1 MATSGEYRTA
11 SSWFKA
17 LAHPERLRLLDALRS
32 GDACVCHLE
41 ALLGRPQAYVSQQLA
56 ALRAVGLI
64 RDRKEGQRVYY
75 TIADARVRPL
85 LEQFLGPT
93 RAPIQLSHCRC
104 PECQAGALAAA
115 SSPGS
120 HPLLFMA

>member
-1 MATSGEYRTA
+1 MATSSEYRSA
-11 SSWFKA
+11 ASWFKA
-17 LAHPERLRLLDALRS
+17 LAHPERVRLLDALRS

-56 ALRAVGLI
+56 ALRAAGLI

-85 LEQFLGPT
+85 LERFLGPAQ
-93 RAPIQLSHCRC
+93 APIRLSHCRC
-104 PECQAGALAAA
+104 PECQGGELAAA
-115 SSPGS
+115 SSAGAR
-120 HPLLFMA
+120 PLLFVA

>member
-1 MATSGEYRTA
+1 VATSGEYRSA
-11 SSWFKA
+11 SAWFKA

-56 ALRAVGLI
+56 ALRAAGLI

-85 LEQFLGPT
+85 LEQFLGPAK
-93 RAPIQLSHCRC
+93 APVQLNHCRC
-104 PECQAGALAAA
+104 PECQAGAVAAA
-115 SSPGS
+115 PSSGAR
-120 HPLLFMA
+120 PLLLIA

>member
-1 MATSGEYRTA
+1 MATSGEYRLA

-17 LAHPERLRLLDALRS
+17 LAHPERLRLLDALRG

-85 LEQFLGPT
+85 LEQFLGPA

-104 PECQAGALAAA
+104 PECQAVALAAA

-120 HPLLFMA
+120 HPLLFVV

>member
-1 MATSGEYRTA
+1 MATSGEYRSA

-56 ALRAVGLI
+56 VLRAAGLI

-75 TIADARVRPL
+75 TIVDARVRPL
-85 LEQFLGPT
+85 LEQFLGPVQ
-93 RAPIQLSHCRC
+93 APAQLSHCRC
-104 PECQAGALAAA
+104 PECQGGELAAVP
-115 SSPGS
+115 SSDAR
-120 HPLLFMA
+120 PLLLVA